1 MPQGLIEQGKD
12 KRVFVYYLLV
22 SLMNSYGNNIY
33 PNNSIYELMIKEE
46 TNKNKDFK
54 FVKGNL
60 KFAVIGHIE
69 WINFIEVDQLPQ
81 PGLISHSKRSLEYP
95 AGGGSVIAK
104 RLSELTNSKVH
115 FYTALGHD
123 FYGKQCFNILENMGI
138 KLHVAWRDQP
148 TRKGFSLTDSEGE
161 RSITIIGER
170 LSPNHNDD
178 LDWNTLNEMDGIF
191 ITAADK
197 ELLKKSR
204 FAKTLCMTP
213 RVGLNMINESGIL
226 LDGLIGSNL
235 DPGEYFS
242 LNELKLKPKYVI
254 KTEGENG
261 GIVFPGGRYK
271 AIKNKKNNV
280 DSYGCGDSFAA
291 GILYGLS
298 SKWNI
303 EESLNL
309 AKILGRNCSEHFGP
323 YENDEKL

>member
-1 MPQGLIEQGKD
+1 MIEQGKD

-123 FYGKQCFNILENMGI
+123 FYGKQCLNILENMGI

-323 YENDEKL
+323 YENDNNYN